1 MDDSV
6 ITQHPHLPEGKCVL
20 VALKPG
26 QRVVLFIPLKARS
39 STMSIASMYAEDR
52 VPSEILISSWSELL
66 SRIFIFKICTRMRE
80 VKLMVQFYREVV
92 SILASN
98 PISTRPVQDFTGSTV
113 IEHATNVHD
122 KKLKGVAVSNQVHNT
137 GVRLNSALNG
147 VTRCQ
152 FILFAYFCGRH
163 GSH

>member
-1 MDDSV
+1 
-6 ITQHPHLPEGKCVL
+6 
-20 VALKPG
+20 
-26 QRVVLFIPLKARS
+26 
-39 STMSIASMYAEDR
+39 MYAEDR

-98 PISTRPVQDFTGSTV
+98 RISTRPVQDVTGSTV
-113 IEHATNVHD
+113 IGHATNVHD
-122 KKLKGVAVSNQVHNT
+122 KKLKGAAVSNQAHNT
-137 GVRLNSALNG
+137 GVRLNSVLNG

>member
-1 MDDSV
+1 
-6 ITQHPHLPEGKCVL
+6 
-20 VALKPG
+20 
-26 QRVVLFIPLKARS
+26 
-39 STMSIASMYAEDR
+39 MYAEDR